1 MELKQL
7 RHVQSAAR
15 HSSYARAA
23 AECFTSR
30 QNIAHSVK
38 MLESE
43 NRRRNFRDG
52 ILVVLGIVVA
62 LLLLGFL
69 FASLGIEPKGR
80 LPWAP

>member
-1 MELKQL
+1 MTFEEK
-7 RHVQSAAR
+7 
-15 HSSYARAA
+15 
-23 AECFTSR
+23 
-30 QNIAHSVK
+30 VK